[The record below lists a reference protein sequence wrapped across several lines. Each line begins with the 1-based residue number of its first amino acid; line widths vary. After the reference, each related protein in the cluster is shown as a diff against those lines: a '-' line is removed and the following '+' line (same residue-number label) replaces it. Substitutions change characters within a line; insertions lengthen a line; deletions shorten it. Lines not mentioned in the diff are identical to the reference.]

1 MAVGLL
7 LEERVALLNLPPLHT
22 AMLVKLAQSQQ
33 RVKGYWIWIQ
43 SQSTASS
50 VWAQADVQCLLRDA
64 HRIVRS
70 TCLDGA
76 PWSQNIEIV
85 SNHCSILSFEGI
97 CPHKFHSE
105 MPVTANFWSFVASTF
120 WQRFSYNFDLCVWN
134 WAQQMALERSG
145 VHLRRH
151 VVPAWTKLGTIPS
164 QNHTFFPR
172 VLD

>member
-1 MAVGLL
+1 M
-7 LEERVALLNLPPLHT
+7 
-22 AMLVKLAQSQQ
+22 
-33 RVKGYWIWIQ
+33 Q

-85 SNHCSILSFEGI
+85 SNHCSSLSLEGI

-105 MPVTANFWSFVASTF
+105 MPVTVNFWSFVASTF
-120 WQRFSYNFDLCVWN
+120 WQPLFLKCCWCVELGAAN
-134 WAQQMALERSG
+134 GPGTVRCAPC
-145 VHLRRH
+145 RH

-164 QNHTFFPR
+164 QITLSASGSTNQWRCKKSGVSYPASSDGGSSAHS
-172 VLD
+172 